1 VAFVELRST
10 RSRACSEPVDAELG
24 ADSVRESRVRSRPQS
39 RLGRVLTRER
49 RIRGIRTQPNPSSL
63 TAAARGRDQERRD
76 RSGERGQSV
85 SPNTTMMSL

>member
-1 VAFVELRST
+1 LAEHDDLA
-10 RSRACSEPVDAELG
+10 RARKPVDAELG
-24 ADSVRESRVRSRPQS
+24 TDSVRDRAGDLDLKAG
-39 RLGRVLTRER
+39 LGRVLTRER

-76 RSGERGQSV
+76 RSRERGQSV